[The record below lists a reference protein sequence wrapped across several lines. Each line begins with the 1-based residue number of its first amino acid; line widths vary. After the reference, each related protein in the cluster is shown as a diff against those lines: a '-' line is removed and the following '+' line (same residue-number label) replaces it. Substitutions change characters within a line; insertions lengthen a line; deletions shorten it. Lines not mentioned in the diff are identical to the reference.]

1 MLASQLLKK
10 ENISATVVSMHTL
23 KPFDDEIFIKS
34 IDKSKALVT
43 IEEQYLNGGL
53 GSILLEKLSEKKIDI
68 KIRRFGLDDRFYFE
82 NGGRDLLHTK
92 YGLNI
97 EKIITE
103 IG

>member
-1 MLASQLLKK
+1 MPQTLIDYIKNFESLA
-10 ENISATVVSMHTL
+10 
-23 KPFDDEIFIKS
+23 
-34 IDKSKALVT
+34 T
-43 IEEQYLNGGL
+43 IEEQYLNGEL

-68 KIRRFGLDDRFYFE
+68 KIRRFGLVDRFYFE

>member
-1 MLASQLLKK
+1 MSQTLIDYIKNFESLA
-10 ENISATVVSMHTL
+10 
-23 KPFDDEIFIKS
+23 
-34 IDKSKALVT
+34 T
-43 IEEQYLNGGL
+43 IEEQYLNGEL

-82 NGGRDLLHTK
+82 NGGRDLLHKK